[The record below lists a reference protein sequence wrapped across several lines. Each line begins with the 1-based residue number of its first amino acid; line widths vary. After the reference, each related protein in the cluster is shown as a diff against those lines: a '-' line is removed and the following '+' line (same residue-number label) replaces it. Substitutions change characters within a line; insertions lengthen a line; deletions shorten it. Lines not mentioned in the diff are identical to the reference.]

1 MIDKDVIK
9 FKNKINIKMK
19 NKIIRGIAG
28 LMLAPI
34 FFALYISDRA
44 TSSINP
50 FITLKGLKEWINEPK
65 EVIYSIF
72 RTLVNS
78 IIMFIIWLII

>member
-1 MIDKDVIK
+1 MKVK
-9 FKNKINIKMK
+9 EVNKINIKMK

-28 LMLAPI
+28 LILAPI

-50 FITLKGLKEWINEPK
+50 FITLKDLKEWINEPK

-72 RTLVNS
+72 RILVNS
-78 IIMFIIWLII
+78 LIIIIIWLLS